1 MDRGAVNSICIH
13 PSNKVALSVGAD
25 NKLVM
30 WNLVKGCKSTT
41 RKLNDKP
48 TKILFNPD
56 GSRYA
61 ILYYNCVKVYN
72 ISDGQEAFEIT
83 NRMGLN
89 DMVFLEVG
97 TKIETDL

>member
-61 ILYYNCVKVYN
+61 ILSADFFKTGRKADTLF
-72 ISDGQEAFEIT
+72 STTTA
-83 NRMGLN
+83 
-89 DMVFLEVG
+89 
-97 TKIETDL
+97 

>member
-1 MDRGAVNSICIH
+1 
-13 PSNKVALSVGAD
+13 
-25 NKLVM
+25 M

-89 DMVFLEVG
+89 DMVFWRLG
-97 TKIETDL
+97 HKSRLICRTKIWWSSATTRRFISTRRKESGRFACG